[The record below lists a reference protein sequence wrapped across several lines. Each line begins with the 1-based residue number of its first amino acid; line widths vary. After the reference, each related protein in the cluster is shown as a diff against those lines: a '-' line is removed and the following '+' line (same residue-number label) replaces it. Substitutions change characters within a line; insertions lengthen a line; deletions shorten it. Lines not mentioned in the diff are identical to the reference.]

1 MDIAT
6 IFGLISGTALI
17 VFSMFLE
24 ASKGGISMMK
34 FWSASSIMIVLGG
47 TIAATSV
54 AFRLHE
60 VKRVFSIIR
69 FAFQKPKF
77 VLHEL
82 VQDIIELSKKQKEG
96 GPNVLEGELANIK
109 YPFLQDGVTFITQ
122 GHKLEE
128 VREILEQRESF
139 RYKREQHE
147 ADLMKTMGTYAP
159 AFGMVG
165 TLIGLVFMLF
175 GMGADDSSGG
185 GGIGNI
191 GPSMGVALIT
201 TFYGTIL
208 ANLIFNPFAEKI
220 KSRNKENVQA
230 FQIIIEGV
238 CMLQQKKHYY
248 DVKDMLT
255 SYIPTEERLKYF
267 KDDE

>member
-1 MDIAT
+1 MLA
-6 IFGLISGTALI
+6 
-17 VFSMFLE
+17 
-24 ASKGGISMMK
+24 
-34 FWSASSIMIVLGG
+34 
-47 TIAATSV
+47 
-54 AFRLHE
+54 
-60 VKRVFSIIR
+60 IIR
-69 FAFQKPKF
+69 FAFQKPRF

-82 VQDIIELSKKQKEG
+82 VQDIIELAKKQKEG
-96 GPNVLEGELANIK
+96 GPGVLENELQNIK

-128 VREILEQRESF
+128 VRDILEQRESF

-175 GMGADDSSGG
+175 GMAASDSDAGM
-185 GGIGNI
+185 GNI
-191 GPSMGVALIT
+191 GESIGVALIT

-238 CMLQQKKHYY
+238 CMLHQKKHYF
-248 DVKDMLT
+248 DVKDKLT
-255 SYIPTEERLKYF
+255 SYIPNSDRIKYF